1 VTVYTV
7 GHSTRTA
14 QELLQLLHTTGIRAL
29 ADVRRFP
36 SSGRHPQFE
45 RRALERNLA
54 DEGMRYVWLGESL
67 GGRRK
72 EILPLEQSPNR
83 AWKEAGF
90 RHYADAMRTPE
101 FRAGVSELEGLARE
115 VPTVV
120 MCAERDWSRCHRQL
134 IADLLWVRGWRVV
147 HLMDLGKSSEH
158 RLTASARVSDGEL
171 SYPSLL

>member
-7 GHSTRTA
+7 GHSTRAA
-14 QELLQLLHTTGIRAL
+14 QDLFQLAREMGIRAL

-36 SSGRHPQFE
+36 ASRRHPQYE
-45 RRALERNLA
+45 RRALERSLA
-54 DEGMRYVWLGESL
+54 EEGMRYVWLGESL

-83 AWKEAGF
+83 AWKEPGF

-101 FRAGVSELEGLARE
+101 FRAGISELESLARE

-134 IADLLWVRGWRVV
+134 IADLLLVRGWRVV
-147 HLMDLGKSSEH
+147 HLIDLGKSSEH
-158 RLTASARVSDGEL
+158 RLTASARVRGGEV